1 MNIMYIYIYIILCIL
16 SEASPL
22 PPAPHETL
30 SHRVWKRALTSFH
43 QYPCKEARDP
53 KGATPFLKA
62 VGVQAVYVAQRLA
75 EHSDVQAKN
84 NLGKSA
90 RDLASYPQMVEF
102 VQESYNAILS

>member
-1 MNIMYIYIYIILCIL
+1 MYVYL
-16 SEASPL
+16 SEGFAPATG
-22 PPAPHETL
+22 PPMRRCRTD
-30 SHRVWKRALTSFH
+30 RVWKRAITSFH